1 MNKRPTML
9 GISRVEN
16 SERSIRVFLAA
27 DMSLVSQ
34 VAALLSATPGAE
46 IVGTAHDGGSCL
58 ERVLKAPCDVVLVHS
73 RLPEVSG
80 IKVVEYL
87 SINHP
92 DLPAVILIDDADS
105 ATLRLAML
113 AGAREF
119 LIPPLVTDQLM
130 DTLRR
135 VHEIEKQRKSVRQ
148 ERHVGSAKRGNKN
161 GHLLV
166 VASGKGGV
174 GKSFI
179 STGLATIIA
188 EQQDDR
194 KIALLDADV
203 TGGDI
208 GVLLDLEH
216 NKGVIDLLG
225 VASELDA
232 EVIRSA
238 AKSYMKNLDCFLA
251 PDGNIPTYL
260 GDAETVPQLVAAL
273 TGEYDLVIANTGP
286 LACWPSA
293 ELVALADKVL
303 LVTTPDLASLK
314 LCTRLRDAHEELG
327 LSLSKIVV
335 AVNRQLEDDALSC
348 KRIGK
353 LLGLQVAA
361 GIPCRSS
368 EVRDL
373 VNRGSKLSAKRQS
386 SLYEAIRYLVE
397 KEITRGGLM
406 PV

>member
-1 MNKRPTML
+1 MNRPTML
-9 GISRVEN
+9 GISRVHGLD
-16 SERSIRVFLAA
+16 RAIRLFLAA
-27 DMSLVSQ
+27 DESRILQ
-34 VAALLSATPGAE
+34 LEALLSTTSGAE

-58 ERVLKAPCDVVLVHS
+58 EQVLKVPCDVVLVQG
-73 RLPEVSG
+73 RLPQLSG

-87 SINHP
+87 SIHYP
-92 DLPAVILIDDADS
+92 DLPAVLLLDDADP
-105 ATLRLAML
+105 AQLRLAML

-119 LIPPLVTDQLM
+119 VIPPLATETLM
-130 DTLRR
+130 ETLRR
-135 VHEIEKQRKSVRQ
+135 VYEIERQRKSVRH
-148 ERHVGSAKRGNKN
+148 ERHIRYAKQGTKN
-161 GHLLV
+161 GRLLV

-188 EQQDDR
+188 EQADEK
-194 KIALLDADV
+194 KIALLDADI

-216 NKGVIDLLG
+216 DKGVVDLLG
-225 VASELDA
+225 VASELDR
-232 EVIRSA
+232 EVLNSA
-238 AKSYMKNLDCFLA
+238 AKHYSKNLDCFLA

-260 GDAETVPQLVAAL
+260 GDTETVPQLVAAL

-293 ELVALADKVL
+293 DLVALADKIL
-303 LVTTPDLASLK
+303 LVTTPDLASLR

-353 LLGLQVAA
+353 LLGLPVAA

-373 VNRGSKLSAKRQS
+373 VNRGSKMSPKRQS
-386 SLYEAIRYLVE
+386 CLYEAMRYLAE
-397 KEITRGGLM
+397 KEIVRGDLLCT
-406 PV
+406 

>member
-1 MNKRPTML
+1 MNRPTML
-9 GISRVEN
+9 GISRVTGLD
-16 SERSIRVFLAA
+16 RAIRLFLAA
-27 DMSLVSQ
+27 DVSWVTQ
-34 VAALLSATPGAE
+34 LKALLSATPGAE
-46 IVGTAHDGGSCL
+46 IVGTAHDGASCL
-58 ERVLKAPCDVVLVHS
+58 EQLSKAPCDVVLVQG
-73 RLPEVSG
+73 RLPELSG
-80 IKVVEYL
+80 IKVVEHL

-92 DLPAVILIDDADS
+92 DLPAVLLLDDAD
-105 ATLRLAML
+105 ATQLRLAML

-119 LIPPLVTDQLM
+119 VTPPLATEALM
-130 DTLRR
+130 ETLRR
-135 VHEIEKQRKSVRQ
+135 VHEIERQRKSVRH
-148 ERHVGSAKRGNKN
+148 ERQLRYAKQGDKN

-179 STGLATIIA
+179 SAGLATIIA
-188 EQQDDR
+188 ERQDDK

-216 NKGVIDLLG
+216 SKGVVDLLG
-225 VASELDA
+225 VASELNR
-232 EVIRSA
+232 EVLDSA
-238 AKSYMKNLDCFLA
+238 AKHYAKNLDCFLA

-260 GDAETVPQLVAAL
+260 GEAETVPQLVAAL

-286 LACWPSA
+286 LACWPTA
-293 ELVALADKVL
+293 DLVALADKIL
-303 LVTTPDLASLK
+303 LVTTPDLASLR

-335 AVNRQLEDDALSC
+335 AVNRQLDDDALSC

-353 LLGLQVAA
+353 LLGLPVAA
-361 GIPCRSS
+361 GIPCRGS

-373 VNRGSKLSAKRQS
+373 VNRGSKMSLKRQS
-386 SLYEAIRYLVE
+386 CLYEAMRYLAE
-397 KEITRGGLM
+397 KEIVRGGLLGT
-406 PV
+406 